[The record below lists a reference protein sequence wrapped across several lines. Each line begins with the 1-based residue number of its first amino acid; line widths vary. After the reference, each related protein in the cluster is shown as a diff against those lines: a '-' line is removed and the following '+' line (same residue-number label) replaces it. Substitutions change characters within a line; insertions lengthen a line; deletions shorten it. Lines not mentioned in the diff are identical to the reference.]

1 MMYPYE
7 TVGICIL
14 FISLCLLCSST
25 SSFVDVLKVSRAILS
40 GLQEKFHSNTGR
52 PAVIGEHRT
61 LYRLI
66 VDVPAEHLNLFKT
79 NPPLDLNSLS
89 LVVKET
95 FVV

>member
-1 MMYPYE
+1 MH
-7 TVGICIL
+7 L
-14 FISLCLLCSST
+14 FISLCLLHLSTLSSL
-25 SSFVDVLKVSRAILS
+25 DVLKFSRVILS
-40 GLQEKFHSNTGR
+40 GLQEKLTFRCQQISH
-52 PAVIGEHRT
+52 EHRT

-89 LVVKET
+89 LVVKGT